1 MMNQLDVIE
10 KRIRDLF
17 ESSTSILI
25 GSDESAQFIH
35 RLCESLQNYF
45 LDLDE
50 ETQSVNPVFQ
60 ITLNPVTLNH
70 WKCHPDW
77 EQILIEILTS
87 TAAEFGIQYK
97 SPPELSIV
105 ARNSVENGEVLVTV
119 TVPSSSY
126 TKTGAIPLQKGNIDH
141 TPPTPTEVG
150 SYLILKGDKIV
161 PLSKSVINI
170 GRKSSNQIIIN
181 DLRISRIHAQ
191 IRRIQGSY
199 VIFDVGST
207 GGTYV
212 NSTRINQHT
221 LRPGDVISLAGYT
234 MIYSE
239 DQVIQSAETK
249 EKTSEIKPQVQEEN
263 S

>member
-1 MMNQLDVIE
+1 ML
-10 KRIRDLF
+10 
-17 ESSTSILI
+17 
-25 GSDESAQFIH
+25 IH
-35 RLCESLQNYF
+35 RLCESLHDYYLN
-45 LDLDE
+45 LE
-50 ETQSVNPVFQ
+50 EESRSANPVFQ
-60 ITLNPVTLNH
+60 IALNPNTYNN
-70 WKCHPDW
+70 WKSHPDW
-77 EQILIEILTS
+77 KQILTEILTS
-87 TAAEFGIQYK
+87 TASEFGIQYNT
-97 SPPELSIV
+97 PPDFSITTK
-105 ARNSVENGEVLVTV
+105 NSIDIGEVSVTV
-119 TVPSSSY
+119 TVPASQL
-126 TKTGAIPLQKGNIDH
+126 KETGAIPLQNNNTEKEPSGNS
-141 TPPTPTEVG
+141 TTG

-181 DLRISRIHAQ
+181 DLRISRTHAQ

-199 VIFDVGST
+199 VIFDIGSS

-239 DQVIQSAETK
+239 DQVVQEEEPK
-249 EKTSEIKPQVQEEN
+249 DNTSEIKPKVQEED

>member
-1 MMNQLDVIE
+1 M
-10 KRIRDLF
+10 
-17 ESSTSILI
+17 
-25 GSDESAQFIH
+25 FIH
-35 RLCESLQNYF
+35 RLCESLQDYF

-50 ETQSVNPVFQ
+50 DSRSVNPVFQ
-60 ITLNPVTLNH
+60 ITLNPTTLNH
-70 WKCHPDW
+70 WKSHPDW
-77 EQILIEILTS
+77 EQVLIEILTS

-97 SPPELSIV
+97 TPPEFSITT
-105 ARNSVENGEVLVTV
+105 RNSIEIGEVLVTV
-119 TVPSSSY
+119 TVPSSQY
-126 TKTGAIPLQKGNIDH
+126 KKTGAIPLQKNNLEN
-141 TPPTPTEVG
+141 TPSTPTKAG
-150 SYLILKGDKIV
+150 SFLILKGDKIV

-199 VIFDVGST
+199 VLFDVGST

-212 NSTRINQHT
+212 NSTRINQHI

-239 DQVIQSAETK
+239 DQVVQPEETK
-249 EKTSEIKPQVQEEN
+249 EKTAEIKPQVQEEK